1 MRLKP
6 LTTEKAVLMIEEENV
21 LTFQTNKKTT
31 KKEIKKEIE
40 SLFNVKI
47 EKVRTLVKNNKKNVY
62 VRLKKEF
69 PALDV
74 ATKIGI
80 M

>member
-6 LTTEKAVLMIEEENV
+6 ITTEKAVLMIETENV
-21 LTFQTNKKTT
+21 LEFQTEKKVT
-31 KKEIKKEIE
+31 KEEIKKEIE
-40 SLFNVKI
+40 SLFDVKV
-47 EKVRTLVKNNKKNVY
+47 EKVRTLIKNNRKHAY

-74 ATKIGI
+74 ATKLGI

>member
-1 MRLKP
+1 MILKP
-6 LTTEKAVLMIEEENV
+6 VTTEKAVLMIEAENT
-21 LTFQTNKKTT
+21 LTFQTEKRAT
-31 KKEIKKEIE
+31 KKEIQKEVE
-40 SLFNVKI
+40 SLFNVKV
-47 EKVRTLVKNNKKNVY
+47 EKVRTLIRGNKKNAY

-74 ATKIGI
+74 ATKLGI